1 MEEFEGLVPE
11 TVEFEI
17 GYFSGKQSKKQWLIG
32 DEDIVQMY
40 ETLKKPNIL
49 LWCDRKQPVRTD
61 NNECHSSQ
69 VDNRKRPSS
78 QVDPP
83 KSKRFELESE
93 VDDIVM
99 QLQEIHSDKFT
110 IPQLRM
116 WARYVQAGHYK
127 DLKEPPPLPAF
138 NGGIP
143 KRARKES
150 LSDALAGAAVTIID
164 AIRSPH
170 ANANVNTTTN
180 LGVVINT
187 PPKNEPAKLVS
198 VGVSPGRAAEL
209 RMRKLKELR
218 ELHSMLGEGI
228 LNDSEFVEQK
238 TIVLESLR
246 KLQ

>member
-40 ETLKKPNIL
+40 ETLKKHNIL

-61 NNECHSSQ
+61 NHERHSSQ

-93 VDDIVM
+93 VDDIVT

-138 NGGIP
+138 KGIP
-143 KRARKES
+143 KRAHKES

-164 AIRSPH
+164 AIRSPQ
-170 ANANVNTTTN
+170 ANVKTTTN
-180 LGVVINT
+180 LGLVINT

-228 LNDSEFVEQK
+228 LNEVEFVEQK
-238 TIVLESLR
+238 TIVLESLQ

>member
-40 ETLKKPNIL
+40 ETLKKHNIL

-61 NNECHSSQ
+61 NHERHSSQ

-93 VDDIVM
+93 VDDIVT

-110 IPQLRM
+110 IPQLNSFRCHS
-116 WARYVQAGHYK
+116 RYQ
-127 DLKEPPPLPAF
+127 LSRPF
-138 NGGIP
+138 FGGVFMTSP
-143 KRARKES
+143 R
-150 LSDALAGAAVTIID
+150 LVVVLTLA
-164 AIRSPH
+164 
-170 ANANVNTTTN
+170 
-180 LGVVINT
+180 
-187 PPKNEPAKLVS
+187 
-198 VGVSPGRAAEL
+198 
-209 RMRKLKELR
+209 
-218 ELHSMLGEGI
+218 
-228 LNDSEFVEQK
+228 
-238 TIVLESLR
+238 
-246 KLQ
+246 